1 MNRSSRRRLLSK
13 LGKPSGSSYKIT
25 NRNSLYRE
33 LKMLKENRKLSES
46 NLKKLREAILK
57 KNLLELRPII
67 IWEKGGVLYIADGQH
82 RYRVALEENLDY
94 YVQFYDGEVTPEM
107 ITMLNTNQTNWTIS
121 DYARSFSTIKGTKR
135 VYSKYC
141 DYYEDHNITHGML
154 ISLYNGKNGKGYGIK
169 EFKKGELRW
178 DDVTRNHVE
187 DRLHDLK
194 RLEYA
199 AFNPSL
205 SKVTRRKQNFQTAIL
220 NALSTSKF
228 KYDKF
233 LNNLYST
240 KHSFN
245 KFHNVVDMEN
255 EIFRIEN
262 SK

>member
-1 MNRSSRRRLLSK
+1 MTKRLLAK
-13 LGKPSGSSYKIT
+13 LGKPT
-25 NRNSLYRE
+25 NHIYTVTPKNSLYRKF
-33 LKMLKENRKLSES
+33 KMFKENRILNES
-46 NLKKLREAILK
+46 SLKQLRKSIEEL
-57 KNLLELRPII
+57 NLLEMCPILVCLKYGI
-67 IWEKGGVLYIADGQH
+67 FYIVDGQH
-82 RYRVALEENLDY
+82 RYKEAVELNLDFD
-94 YVQFYDGEVTPEM
+94 VLVYDGEVTPK
-107 ITMLNTNQTNWTIS
+107 IIARLNTNQKNWTIS
-121 DYARSFSTIKGTKR
+121 DYARSFATINGTKR

-141 DYYEDHNITHGML
+141 DYYEDNNITHGIL

-178 DDVTRNHVE
+178 NDMTRNYVE
-187 DRLHDLK
+187 DRLYKLK
-194 RLEYA
+194 RLDYA

-220 NALSTSKF
+220 NALSTPKF

-245 KFHNVVDMEN
+245 KYHNIVDMEN

-262 SK
+262 NK